1 MRCSI
6 SQPVGSTSSRRRR
19 RKLPLRPWSERG
31 TDEENGPRLRSSR
44 ASGIL
49 ARPGTSRERVPGLAH
64 ETVTLLLASRNQ
76 NKLRELRAALPS
88 WDIAL
93 VDAPD
98 DPVED
103 GATFLDNARI
113 KARHGR
119 LHGSATAWV
128 AGEDSG
134 IEVAALG
141 GRPGVESAR
150 WAEDG
155 VARLLA
161 ELQGASDRRARY
173 VCELVVLDPSGVEL
187 KAAGVLEGEIAV
199 ASRGHEGFGYDP
211 IFVPRGESLTVAE
224 LGDSWKAAHSHRAQA
239 ARALAQLL
247 AER

>member
-1 MRCSI
+1 M
-6 SQPVGSTSSRRRR
+6 
-19 RKLPLRPWSERG
+19 
-31 TDEENGPRLRSSR
+31 
-44 ASGIL
+44 
-49 ARPGTSRERVPGLAH
+49 
-64 ETVTLLLASRNQ
+64 TLLLASRNQ

-98 DPVED
+98 EPVED

-119 LHGSATAWV
+119 LHASATAWV

-161 ELQGASDRRARY
+161 ELEGERDRSARY
-173 VCELVVLDPSGVEL
+173 VCELVVLHPSGVEL
-187 KAAGVLEGEIAV
+187 KAAGVLEGEIA
-199 ASRGHEGFGYDP
+199 AARRGHEGFGYDP

-224 LGDSWKAAHSHRAQA
+224 LGDGWKAAHSHRAQA